1 MPDSDSEHQ
10 AREEIAETEE
20 AEASDRLRGVTTL
33 FDLRMV
39 IRGLLALYGVILT
52 IMGLFASDDAIA
64 KAAGININL
73 WAGLVIVAGGA
84 VFVAWVVLRP
94 LRVEDLQGADDDR
107 PNVGRSL
114 PVARPASP
122 LARP

>member
-1 MPDSDSEHQ
+1 MPDSDSDRQ
-10 AREEIAETEE
+10 AREQIAETEE

-73 WAGLVIVAGGA
+73 WAGLVILAGGA
-84 VFVAWVVLRP
+84 IFLAWAVLRP
-94 LRVEDLQGADDDR
+94 LRAEDLQDTDTDR
-107 PNVGRSL
+107 PK
-114 PVARPASP
+114 AE
-122 LARP
+122 

>member
-1 MPDSDSEHQ
+1 MPDSDSERQ
-10 AREEIAETEE
+10 AGEQISETEA

-39 IRGLLALYGVILT
+39 IGGLLVLYGVILT

-73 WAGLVIVAGGA
+73 WAGLVILAGGA

-94 LRVEDLQGADDDR
+94 LRVEDLKGADDDR
-107 PNVGRSL
+107 GEGE
-114 PVARPASP
+114 
-122 LARP
+122 

>member
-1 MPDSDSEHQ
+1 MPDSDSERQ
-10 AREEIAETEE
+10 AREQISETEA
-20 AEASDRLRGVTTL
+20 AEASDRLRGVATL

-39 IRGLLALYGVILT
+39 IGGLLVLYGVILT

-73 WAGLVIVAGGA
+73 WAGLVILAGGA

-94 LRVEDLQGADDDR
+94 LRVEDLKGADDDR
-107 PNVGRSL
+107 SEGE
-114 PVARPASP
+114 
-122 LARP
+122 